1 MAQTHTSLLINAL
14 RGHFVRNPQAQN
26 MQELLLACG
35 ENIQPGIRKMVE
47 AGELVMF
54 RPNADGPLYYQLT
67 EKLRPYK
74 PVV

>member
-1 MAQTHTSLLINAL
+1 MAQTNMSLLINAL
-14 RGHFVRNPQAQN
+14 RGHFARNPQAQD
-26 MQELLLACG
+26 MQTLLLACG
-35 ENIQPGIRKMVE
+35 ENIQPGIRKLVE

-54 RPNADGPLYYQLT
+54 QVEGRFYYQLT